1 MEALENSEIV
11 KVNLYEKLA
20 NIQNELKAPKGQ
32 FNKFGNYKYRSC
44 EDILEAVKPIC
55 LKHRTTLVVHD
66 EIERIA
72 DRNYLKAI
80 CTIFDWDSDSKIEAH
95 AYAREPISKKGMD
108 DSQLTG
114 ATSSYARKYAL
125 NGLFN
130 IDDTK
135 DADSNELHDQVKAK
149 AKQQPEQQPEVKLD
163 ATTVMKINA
172 SLVAE
177 MDTLGIDF
185 RGNLKAL
192 VFKYSGLQTQDT
204 TKLALEDIHKLNST
218 YASLIKKFKEQQG
231 AKQDENN

>member
-1 MEALENSEIV
+1 METVEK
-11 KVNLYEKLA
+11 KVCVYEKLA
-20 NIQNELKAPKGQ
+20 HIQNELKAPKGQ

-135 DADSNELHDQVKAK
+135 DADTNELHDQTSAK
-149 AKQQPEQQPEVKLD
+149 PQKKELD
-163 ATTVMKINA
+163 ETSIMKTYSN
-172 SLVAE
+172 LVTE
-177 MDTLGIDF
+177 MDSLGIDF
-185 RGNLKAL
+185 RGKLSGL
-192 VFKYSGLQTQDT
+192 VFKYSGLQTQDIA
-204 TKLALEDIHKLNST
+204 KLALEDVHKLNGT
-218 YASLIKKFKEQQG
+218 YASLIKKFKEQNG
-231 AKQDENN
+231 ENKNERVQDRIN

>member
-1 MEALENSEIV
+1 METVEK
-11 KVNLYEKLA
+11 KVCVYEKLA
-20 NIQNELKAPKGQ
+20 HIQNELKAPKGQ

-80 CTIFDWDSDSKIEAH
+80 CIIFDWDSDSQIEAH
-95 AYAREPISKKGMD
+95 AYAREPITKKGMD
-108 DSQLTG
+108 DSQVTG

-135 DADSNELHDQVKAK
+135 DADTNELHDQTNTKNTK
-149 AKQQPEQQPEVKLD
+149 LQKKELNEVSI
-163 ATTVMKINA
+163 MKTYSN
-172 SLVAE
+172 LVTE
-177 MDTLGIDF
+177 MDTLAIDF
-185 RGNLKAL
+185 REKLNDLVLKHTNLT
-192 VFKYSGLQTQDT
+192 TQDI
-204 TKLALEDIHKLNST
+204 TKASLEDICKLNEV
-218 YASLIKKFKEQQG
+218 YATLIRKFK
-231 AKQDENN
+231 KQNGENKNERVQDRIN

>member
-1 MEALENSEIV
+1 METVEKKMCV
-11 KVNLYEKLA
+11 YEKLA
-20 NIQNELKAPKGQ
+20 HIQNELKAPKGQ
-32 FNKFGNYKYRSC
+32 FNKFGNYKYRSR

-135 DADSNELHDQVKAK
+135 DADTNELHNQTNANNEKPQKKELD
-149 AKQQPEQQPEVKLD
+149 EV
-163 ATTVMKINA
+163 AIMKEYSN
-172 SLVAE
+172 LVSE
-177 MDTLGIDF
+177 MDSLGIEF
-185 RGNLKAL
+185 RGKLNDLILKHANLA
-192 VFKYSGLQTQDT
+192 TQDI
-204 TKLALEDIHKLNST
+204 TKAPLEDIYKLNVV
-218 YASLIKKFKEQQG
+218 YVALIEKFK
-231 AKQDENN
+231 KQNGENKNERVQDRIN